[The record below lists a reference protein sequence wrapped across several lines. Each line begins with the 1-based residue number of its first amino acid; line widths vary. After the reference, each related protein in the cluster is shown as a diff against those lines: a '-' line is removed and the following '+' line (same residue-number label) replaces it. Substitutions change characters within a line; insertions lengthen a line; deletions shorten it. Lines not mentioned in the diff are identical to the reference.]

1 MWRFKK
7 PPLSSQRWP
16 ARCTLL
22 SKPVWAGLPTS
33 NYLGMRQC
41 TNKSFWASRPAD
53 FLSLHAVNFLVL
65 YSLQWKMFWWG
76 RALGLTQLLT
86 GSLSTG
92 YSVAGTLGLLWG
104 TPSMFEPV
112 HQGGC
117 QGRERSLG
125 KSGQALLLPWYVTFH
140 NWLSHHDGWKEVP
153 ENLNF
158 WKAQESQN
166 WGNYWED
173 EGKYLET
180 GSPDAGELWAHWFVS
195 LSRDILEQKGEH
207 FLSSRQVSWGTGMT
221 AGGKEDEGR
230 EE

>member
-7 PPLSSQRWP
+7 PPPSSQRWP

-22 SKPVWAGLPTS
+22 SKPFWAGLPTS

-86 GSLSTG
+86 GSLGIG

-117 QGRERSLG
+117 QGKERSLG
-125 KSGQALLLPWYVTFH
+125 KSGQALLLSWYITFH
-140 NWLSHHDGWKEVP
+140 NWLRHHGGWKEVP
-153 ENLNF
+153 EKSKLL
-158 WKAQESQN
+158 ESPGVPELEELLGRRGKIFRN
-166 WGNYWED
+166 W
-173 EGKYLET
+173 
-180 GSPDAGELWAHWFVS
+180 SPDAGELWAHWLVS
-195 LSRDILEQKGEH
+195 LSGDILEQKGEH

-221 AGGKEDEGR
+221 AGEKEDEGR